1 MAVAVEED
9 RGRKEPGSVFQE
21 LSASG
26 IKEKTLSLSSGAR
39 RLGVGR
45 RGGAPTFTD
54 FMMCK
59 GLRVLTEETA
69 VSGNLWGQGKLPGGG
84 GI

>member
-1 MAVAVEED
+1 MED
-9 RGRKEPGSVFQE
+9 RGRGEPGSVFQE

-26 IKEKTLSLSSGAR
+26 IKKTLSLSSGAC
-39 RLGVGR
+39 RLGMGR
-45 RGGAPTFTD
+45 RGGTPTFTD

-69 VSGNLWGQGKLPGGG
+69 VSGNPGGQGKLPGGG